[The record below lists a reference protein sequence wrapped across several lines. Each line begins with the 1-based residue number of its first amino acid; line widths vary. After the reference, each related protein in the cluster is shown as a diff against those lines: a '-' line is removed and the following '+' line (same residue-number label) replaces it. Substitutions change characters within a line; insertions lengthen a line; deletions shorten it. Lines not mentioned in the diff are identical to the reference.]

1 MSDIETLAI
10 MINNLY
16 KCYKARC
23 SDNYNGMAVYK
34 ALYPNHQI
42 DNDKLLETLYKI
54 NQYNKLDTINIE
66 NLNIACLINLYYD
79 NFYDILQYMYIPEV
93 LKEENRLKYYIIKYN
108 MVNVVVHN
116 FYKEE
121 AKEKNINIDH
131 YFVDEYYIQDYQ
143 NKFEENIPVNLKAR
157 YGMEADNMIKLM
169 IIIYY
174 VNYGND
180 FEKLNDILLAFLI
193 EYMDEMDIHGIKS
206 WYSGKNREDYILFIE
221 HYLNNSL
228 KSKKVLK

>member
-1 MSDIETLAI
+1 
-10 MINNLY
+10 
-16 KCYKARC
+16 
-23 SDNYNGMAVYK
+23 
-34 ALYPNHQI
+34 
-42 DNDKLLETLYKI
+42 
-54 NQYNKLDTINIE
+54 
-66 NLNIACLINLYYD
+66 
-79 NFYDILQYMYIPEV
+79 MYIPEV